1 MDISSNVQALSALD
15 VAALAAADNIANSST
30 ENYRPVRA
38 DLEDGAGGRGVRV
51 ADVVELSSNAYD
63 AYSGSAVAPAS
74 RATDGGGD
82 EGGTLRPGATSAL
95 GSGADIARD
104 MVDLI
109 QVDRAYSANL
119 AAIGAQDGMTGR
131 ILDIKA

>member
-15 VAALAAADNIANSST
+15 VLALAAADNIANSST

-63 AYSGSAVAPAS
+63 AYSGSAVASAN
-74 RATDGGGD
+74 RAPDN
-82 EGGTLRPGATSAL
+82 EGGTIRPGASAAL
-95 GSGADIARD
+95 GSGADIARN

-109 QVDRAYSANL
+109 QVDRSYSANL
-119 AAIGAQDGMTGR
+119 AAISAQDDMTGR
-131 ILDIKA
+131 ILDVMA

>member
-1 MDISSNVQALSALD
+1 MDISPNVQALSALD
-15 VAALAAADNIANSST
+15 VSALAAADNIANSST

-63 AYSGSAVAPAS
+63 AYSGSSRAS
-74 RATDGGGD
+74 ANRATDG
-82 EGGTLRPGATSAL
+82 EGGEGGAIHPGASAAL
-95 GSGADIARD
+95 GSGADITRD

-131 ILDIKA
+131 ILDIMA